1 MRKRFFIAL
10 GLMFV
15 VTVVFALRLLNDS
28 LPGRFGSSDSLLSQ
42 VTPGPNEALYF
53 VSPSSGSHNVGNTF
67 QVELRLASS
76 AGVTSMKAYLNFNS
90 SLLQVTNVSTTGGA
104 FQTYWEATST
114 SNQVRLQGSSPTPGV
129 SGNNNLV
136 ATITFQALAAGTA
149 SLTYDASSLA
159 LKSDDTNILNIGG
172 SQTGSY
178 TLVSDTTA
186 PSATISIN
194 SGASSTSTTSV
205 TLSLTCTDTSGVKD
219 VRYSND
225 GVFDTEVFEAFAA
238 SKAWSLS
245 GGDGTKT
252 VSYQCRDNSLNQ
264 NIATVSDTIVFDTT
278 APSVPSGIS
287 YSPNPNKTG
296 THTVSWNASSDAGS
310 GVAAYD
316 VRRSLNGGGSWT
328 TVASGLAGT
337 NFVQS
342 PAVGAGNY
350 IYQARAVDNAGNQS

>member
-194 SGASSTSTTSV
+194 SGGASTSTTSV
-205 TLSLTCTDTSGVKD
+205 TLFLTCTDTSGVKD

-252 VSYQCRDNSLNQ
+252 VSYQCRDVLDN
-264 NIATVSDTIVFDTT
+264 AAVVSDAIALDTT
-278 APSVPSGIS
+278 ATARTLTQPGDQPAGTTSVGLSLTTNENATCRISTTPDTDYDFMSNTFAGGGTMSHSG
-287 YSPNPNKTG
+287 
-296 THTVSWNASSDAGS
+296 TVSGLSDGNSYTFYVRCEDALGNENATD
-310 GVAAYD
+310 
-316 VRRSLNGGGSWT
+316 T
-328 TVASGLAGT
+328 
-337 NFVQS
+337 
-342 PAVGAGNY
+342 
-350 IYQARAVDNAGNQS
+350 

>member
-28 LPGRFGSSDSLLSQ
+28 LPGRFVSSDSLLSQ

-194 SGASSTSTTSV
+194 SGGASTSTTSV

-252 VSYQCRDNSLNQ
+252 GSYQCRDNSLNQ

-296 THTVSWNASSDAGS
+296 THTVSWNAS
-310 GVAAYD
+310 
-316 VRRSLNGGGSWT
+316 RSE
-328 TVASGLAGT
+328 
-337 NFVQS
+337 
-342 PAVGAGNY
+342 
-350 IYQARAVDNAGNQS
+350 